1 MKQLVSRGENYTEM
15 LPSFRSL
22 ILKLGV
28 QADDAV
34 IFSGCPGTCYS
45 MATFLAFG
53 IRDLGFKIYFAVNS
67 DLNQLWHLDYVDHL
81 GMVGANKVEPVQAQV
96 IILMSGLMR
105 VPLESTLR
113 LVREALA
120 PGGHIIGE
128 TVVPGLF
135 EDSKWDQQIPFHG
148 FFEFEMRNPAS
159 YLAIE
164 EKKG

>member
-1 MKQLVSRGENYTEM
+1 M

-28 QADDAV
+28 QADEAV

-53 IRDLGFKIYFAVNS
+53 IRDLGLRIYYAINS
-67 DLNQLWHLDYVDHL
+67 DLNQLWQLDYVAHL
-81 GMVGANKVEPVQAQV
+81 GMVGISKVEPVQAQV

-105 VPLESTLR
+105 VPLESTLK

-128 TVVPGLF
+128 TVVPGLY
-135 EDSKWDQQIPFHG
+135 EESKWNEQIPFRG

-164 EKKG
+164 EKNG